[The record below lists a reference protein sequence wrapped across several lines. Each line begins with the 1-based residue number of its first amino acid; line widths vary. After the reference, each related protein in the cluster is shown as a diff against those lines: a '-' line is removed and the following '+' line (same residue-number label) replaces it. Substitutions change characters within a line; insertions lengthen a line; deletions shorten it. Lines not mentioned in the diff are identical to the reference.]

1 MYQMLKSVKYMHD
14 HNYIHRDIKP
24 ENLLI
29 SKNGILKLCDF
40 GFARELM
47 KNISG
52 SVLTDY
58 VSTRWYRAPE
68 LLVGDATYSR
78 AVDIWSIGWI
88 FAEIYNGLPLFPG
101 ESDIDTLHHI
111 LRALGNNMTGKQ
123 KKSFKKNALFY
134 GVKLPR
140 EEVFKGLDKLVPEMG
155 TVELDLLTKM
165 LSFEP
170 KERIDA
176 INFLD
181 HPYFDSIRK
190 SIENEIADLSE
201 LDKEEFDLFISK

>member
-1 MYQMLKSVKYMHD
+1 
-14 HNYIHRDIKP
+14 
-24 ENLLI
+24 
-29 SKNGILKLCDF
+29 
-40 GFARELM
+40 
-47 KNISG
+47 
-52 SVLTDY
+52 
-58 VSTRWYRAPE
+58 
-68 LLVGDATYSR
+68 
-78 AVDIWSIGWI
+78 
-88 FAEIYNGLPLFPG
+88 
-101 ESDIDTLHHI
+101 
-111 LRALGNNMTGKQ
+111 MTGKQ